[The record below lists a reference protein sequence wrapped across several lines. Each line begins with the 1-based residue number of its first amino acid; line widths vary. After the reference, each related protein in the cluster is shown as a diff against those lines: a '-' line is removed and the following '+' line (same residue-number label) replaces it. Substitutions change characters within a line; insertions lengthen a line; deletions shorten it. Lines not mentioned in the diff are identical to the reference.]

1 MHAAA
6 AKPRHQRCWRVRDR
20 IGFLTAATQS
30 VRIMRGASEQR
41 FKFGVSAH
49 IRESLS
55 PASLSMPLLV
65 PALNDA
71 LLLLDAGGNFA
82 VATGVERVRA
92 RMLKWHRAQ
101 SAALDA
107 PQNDQVLPVL
117 NDAARS
123 ASLGLFAPLP
133 DNIILDILERLQ
145 SQELRK

>member
-1 MHAAA
+1 MHAEA

-20 IGFLTAATQS
+20 ICFLRTATQS
-30 VRIMRGASEQR
+30 VGTMRDASEQR
-41 FKFGVSAH
+41 FKFGFSAH

-55 PASLSMPLLV
+55 LASLSMPLLV
-65 PALNDA
+65 PAFNDA

-82 VATGVERVRA
+82 VASGVERVRA
-92 RMLKWHRAQ
+92 RMLKWPRAQ
-101 SAALDA
+101 SAVLEA
-107 PQNDQVLPVL
+107 PKSDQVLPVL

-133 DNIILDILERLQ
+133 DSIILDILERLQ